1 MIKKVWVSDRET
13 ELLKEA
19 GAILGEPF
27 QSKIDRKGK
36 NLPNVLEET
45 ILLGT

>member
-1 MIKKVWVSDRET
+1 MIKKDWVSDRET

-19 GAILGEPF
+19 GAFLGEPF
-27 QSKIDRKGK
+27 QNKIDRKGK
-36 NLPNVLEET
+36 NLPNVFEET